1 MDGHEIKNGDKLTI
15 SIVFDFFSCSS
26 VCILCRANERLVWIK
41 TIKKLTVTF
50 FGYKFCNV
58 PIGNFRMVIDD
69 QSSKDWT
76 VTLKNSILGE
86 NNILGTIVMSFLYWV
101 LFSLIR
107 KLFRNISEEHS
118 WSAVHQKNINSTK
131 QYSVLFQHFRR
142 IRIFKSYSRLFVGT
156 VLKDSFRTSY
166 VKENVLFWCTNDW
179 TDGPY
184 LVQSVP

>member
-1 MDGHEIKNGDKLTI
+1 
-15 SIVFDFFSCSS
+15 
-26 VCILCRANERLVWIK
+26 
-41 TIKKLTVTF
+41 
-50 FGYKFCNV
+50 
-58 PIGNFRMVIDD
+58 MVIDD

-131 QYSVLFQHFRR
+131 QYSVLFQHFRK
-142 IRIFKSYSRLFVGT
+142 IRIFKELFTLGT
-156 VLKDSFRTSY
+156 ILKDSELLSQKCTRPKFRTNFSGRILFGP
-166 VKENVLFWCTNDW
+166 KSENPVPIRTGIVIWSGSIIHVLMESFKIIPTCAR
-179 TDGPY
+179 
-184 LVQSVP
+184 SK